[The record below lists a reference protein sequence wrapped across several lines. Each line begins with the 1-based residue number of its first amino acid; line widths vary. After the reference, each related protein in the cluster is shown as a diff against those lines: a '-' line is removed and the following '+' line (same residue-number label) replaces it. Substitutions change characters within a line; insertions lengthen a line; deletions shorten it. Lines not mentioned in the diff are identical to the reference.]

1 MWVILALSSYLKKYN
16 WYYLSDY
23 VIVLLLYGRNEGNM
37 ETKFIAATRKTGGE
51 QFIYNG
57 HSVEHFLVDYWAWA
71 YSDLVNNVDRGKL
84 AEFIVAS
91 ALGASDGVSAT
102 WDKFDILYR
111 GSGIEVKSSSY
122 LQSWAQ
128 ERESYIGFAVRPT
141 VAPIAN
147 TATYDDERKRQSD
160 VYVFCLLK
168 HKDKLTLDALNL
180 DQWEF
185 YVVPT
190 ALLNELI
197 PTQKSISLSFLQKH
211 NVVPCDYSEIKIR
224 VDDIVNNLS
233 EKSDDLQVASE

>member
-1 MWVILALSSYLKKYN
+1 
-16 WYYLSDY
+16 
-23 VIVLLLYGRNEGNM
+23 M
-37 ETKFIAATRKTGGE
+37 ETKFVAAARKTGRE
-51 QFIYNG
+51 EFVTNG
-57 HSVEHFLVDYWAWA
+57 QSVGHLLVDYWAWA

-84 AEFIVAS
+84 AEFIVSS
-91 ALGASDGVSAT
+91 ALGAADGVSAT

-128 ERESYIGFAVRPT
+128 EKESPIGFAVRPT

-147 TATYDDERKRQSD
+147 TATYDDVRKRQSD

-190 ALLNELI
+190 ALLDKLI
-197 PTQKSISLSFLQKH
+197 PTQKTIVLSFMRKH
-211 NVVPCDYSEIKIR
+211 NIAPCGYSEIKMC
-224 VDDIVNNLS
+224 VDNIINDLS
-233 EKSDDLQVASE
+233 KKSGDLQVVSK

>member
-1 MWVILALSSYLKKYN
+1 
-16 WYYLSDY
+16 
-23 VIVLLLYGRNEGNM
+23 M
-37 ETKFIAATRKTGGE
+37 ETKFVAATRKTGRE
-51 QFIYNG
+51 EFVING
-57 HSVEHFLVDYWAWA
+57 YSAGHLLVDYWAWA

-91 ALGASDGVSAT
+91 ALGMADGVSAT
-102 WDKFDILYR
+102 WDKFDILYN

-141 VAPIAN
+141 MAPIGN
-147 TATYDDERKRQSD
+147 TATYDNERKRQSD

-190 ALLNELI
+190 ALLDKLI
-197 PTQKSISLSFLQKH
+197 PTQKSIALSFMQKH
-211 NVVPCDYSEIKIR
+211 NIAPCSYSEIKMY
-224 VDDIVNNLS
+224 VDNIINNLS
-233 EKSDDLQVASE
+233 KKSDDLKVVSE